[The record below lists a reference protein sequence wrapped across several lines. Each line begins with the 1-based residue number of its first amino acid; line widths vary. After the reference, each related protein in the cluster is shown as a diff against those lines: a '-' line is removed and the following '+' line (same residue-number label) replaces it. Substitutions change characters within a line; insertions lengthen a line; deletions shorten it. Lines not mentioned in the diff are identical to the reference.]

1 MKISIMKN
9 KRLTSAVK
17 SALCVLFWLAVWEI
31 LALIVNHS
39 YFLPSF
45 SETLVALFRLIQ
57 TDYFFKSLL
66 LTLLRVLAGLVSGIF
81 IGALL
86 AVLSHKINLLKSLI
100 APIMSVI
107 KATPVA
113 TVIIILWI
121 ALSADTL
128 AIAIAI
134 MMVVPIVWQNLIDG
148 FSSISPELIEVCEV
162 YEFSFGKKM
171 KYLVLPTLLNY
182 FIPAVI
188 TSIGLAWKAEIATE
202 IIAYVKNSI
211 GYYINDAKYY
221 YESDTVFAW
230 TLVII
235 TMSMLL
241 EKLTKRLLSRYN
253 I

>member
-1 MKISIMKN
+1 MEN
-9 KRLTSAVK
+9 KRVINAVK
-17 SALCVLFWLAVWEI
+17 GTLCVLFWLAVWEI

-45 SETLVALFRLIQ
+45 TETLIAFIRLIK
-57 TDYFFKSLL
+57 TAVFFKALL
-66 LTLLRVLAGLVSGIF
+66 FTLLRVLAGLLGGILVG
-81 IGALL
+81 ILL
-86 AVLSHKINLLKSLI
+86 AVLSYKVKPIKSLI
-100 APIMSVI
+100 TPIMSVI

-121 ALSADTL
+121 ALSANTL
-128 AIAIAI
+128 AIVIA
-134 MMVVPIVWQNLIDG
+134 MLMVVPIVWQNLIDG
-148 FSSISPELIEVCEV
+148 FSSISTELVEVCDIFEL
-162 YEFSFGKKM
+162 SFYKKM
-171 KYLVLPTLLNY
+171 KYLLLPSVFKY
-182 FIPAVI
+182 FIPAVT

-235 TMSMLL
+235 IMSMTL
-241 EKLTKRLLSRYN
+241 EKLTKRLLSRYAV
-253 I
+253 